1 MNHVCSLFN
10 SATGRIFGCLSAI
23 VSMILTV
30 LSLGLLLWQVW
41 VQTRAFQKDP
51 LPEQPKIERPAKRR

>member
-10 SATGRIFGCLSAI
+10 SATGRIIGCLSAL
-23 VSMILTV
+23 VSMVITA

-41 VQTRAFQKDP
+41 VQTQSASPSPAPDR
-51 LPEQPKIERPAKRR
+51 PKTERPGRR